1 MRGRRLWV
9 GLVLFG
15 FGTTAR
21 ASDPAPAAPAAPVDV
36 EGFWTKD
43 ELARIDRGL
52 EILNLDRKDLGFQ
65 KRPIDDPFRLEVVNR
80 ILDDPLSVG
89 REAAKWDECAR
100 NGNPNTL
107 LIRADEALGLP
118 SLVASS
124 VFGDRP
130 RSKNVPG
137 AEPLPEVLGEVLRLL
152 VPALERAATSMDTAR
167 KTLGGDSGSVARK
180 AFLTQVEKPVVDLP
194 GGELTDDAFLGA
206 VSKFD
211 RATDG
216 NSGSELLDAVSAATF
231 ALKSTGVIVFEP
243 GMRSLP
249 VRIVTAAGAIVISG
263 FGDDVHDEGDDVCCV
278 IDLGGN
284 DTWKRG
290 ASAYGKRPVSVC
302 IDLGGDDRWGNGQ
315 DLSCAGALGGIAINW
330 DAGNGNDV
338 YVGGHASC
346 GAAVLGVSVLVDEG
360 GDDVYRVKDFG
371 IGAGAFGVGILLD
384 KGGNDLYHDDLYGEG
399 FASTWGCGV
408 LVDLAGN
415 DTYDAGGV
423 HSDAPLHRDRTQS
436 LSQGF
441 SIGMRPDASGGV
453 GVLVDVAGND
463 HYAADIYGQGASYW
477 FSLGLLIDDE
487 GNDTYVLGHYG
498 QGAGIHLSAG
508 MLLDRAGQD
517 CYYDQYGVGVGGAHD
532 YAVGFLVD
540 RGGDDNYCGSG
551 ASMGSALTNS
561 VAMLLDDG
569 GDDGY
574 MAVHPDGSNGVAT
587 PARDTGGI
595 ALFLDGGGKDAYG
608 EGSRDGKAW
617 ATGLIGAGLDD
628 PLPPEAEK
636 PADPMG
642 AEITK
647 EVAAAIVDKD
657 GRVPLNDGTRV
668 DDLDAL
674 WKVGIRWQVGDE
686 RVIGPIARERL
697 VALGAPTLARAIEKL
712 GTKDGLEFECI
723 QAVLPKFPR
732 ETVLAR
738 LLEATKSTE
747 VSVRKGALRML
758 ITMVAVEAE
767 GRLVEMLADADV
779 RGFVLRALAAL
790 KKAPPAVAGYLKAA
804 KEPEGVAAAVCLGAE
819 GGPESIAALVGA
831 LSTAT
836 AFPVRLAA
844 EQQLATLGDKAVPAL
859 AKATLG
865 ASTVRERRSALRA
878 LGGTKS
884 KSAIAPIFLT
894 LFDATDPWLR
904 LSARL
909 AAEQLLRD
917 LPSDATADLARALG
931 KSRAAE
937 KDPLLMRM
945 R

>member
-1 MRGRRLWV
+1 MHGRRLWV
-9 GLVLFG
+9 GLVLLG
-15 FGTTAR
+15 LGTTAR
-21 ASDPAPAAPAAPVDV
+21 ASDPMPASPAVPRDV

-52 EILNLDRKDLGFQ
+52 EVLNLDRKDLGFQ

-80 ILDDPLSVG
+80 ALDDPLSVG
-89 REAAKWDECAR
+89 REAAGWDEFASAGIPGWLLGRAR
-100 NGNPNTL
+100 
-107 LIRADEALGLP
+107 RALDVPEGPSRPTQPAAAIPGLD
-118 SLVASS
+118 SLPKRVRA
-124 VFGDRP
+124 VVEF
-130 RSKNVPG
+130 
-137 AEPLPEVLGEVLRLL
+137 L
-152 VPALERAATSMDTAR
+152 VPAIERASSLMDAARQSM
-167 KTLGGDSGSVARK
+167 GGDPASLMAK
-180 AFLTQVEKPVVDLP
+180 ALRSQVERPSV
-194 GGELTDDAFLGA
+194 ELKAAEMSDDQFLA
-206 VSKFD
+206 IVSKYD
-211 RATDG
+211 R
-216 NSGSELLDAVSAATF
+216 VSAADAASSLIEEVVGAGLILAEWWPTV
-231 ALKSTGVIVFEP
+231 SVMTGVP
-243 GMRSLP
+243 P
-249 VRIVTAAGAIVISG
+249 RIPTAAGAIVFSG
-263 FGDDVHDEGDDVCCV
+263 PGDDVHDEGDDVCCV

-290 ASAYGKRPVSVC
+290 ASAYGKRPISIC
-302 IDLGGDDRWGNGQ
+302 IDLGGDDRWGTGQ

-338 YVGGHASC
+338 YTGGHASC

-360 GDDVYRVKDFG
+360 GDDIYRVKDFG

-384 KGGNDLYHDDLYGEG
+384 RGGNDLYHDDLYGEG

-453 GVLVDVAGND
+453 GVLVDVKGND

-487 GNDTYVLGHYG
+487 GNDTYSLGHYG

-517 CYYDQYGVGVGGAHD
+517 VYYDQYGVGVGGAHD

-574 MAVHPDGSNGVAT
+574 MAVRPGGSNGVAT

-595 ALFLDGGGKDAYG
+595 ALFLDSGGADSYG
-608 EGSRDGKAW
+608 EGTRDGKVW
-617 ATGLIGAGLDD
+617 ATGLLGAGLDD
-628 PLPPEAEK
+628 PTPPEAAP

-642 AEITK
+642 AGISK
-647 EVAAAIVDKD
+647 EAAAALVDRE
-657 GRVPLNDGTRV
+657 GRVPLDDGTRV

-697 VALGAPTLARAIEKL
+697 VALGAPTLARAIERL

-723 QAVLPKFPR
+723 QAVLPRFPR
-732 ETVLAR
+732 PTALEK
-738 LLEATKSTE
+738 LLEATRSTE
-747 VSVRKGALRML
+747 VPVRKGALRML
-758 ITMVAVEAE
+758 IAMAAVEAE
-767 GRLVEMLADADV
+767 GRLVEMLADAEV

-790 KKAPPAVAGYLKAA
+790 RKAPPAVAGYLQAA
-804 KEPEGVAAAVCLGAE
+804 KEPEGVAAAVCLGAA
-819 GGPESIAALVGA
+819 GGAEAIAALVGA
-831 LSTAT
+831 LSTDT

-844 EQQLATLGDKAVPAL
+844 EQQLALLGGAAVDAL
-859 AKATLG
+859 ATAAAGGT
-865 ASTVRERRSALRA
+865 TVRERRSALRA
-878 LGGTKS
+878 LGATKS
-884 KSAIAPIFLT
+884 ASAIPAVRAALDAP
-894 LFDATDPWLR
+894 DAWVRTT
-904 LSARL
+904 ARL
-909 AAEQLLRD
+909 AADRLIGE
-917 LPSDATADLARALG
+917 LPKEATTELAAAL
-931 KSRAAE
+931 AAGRE
-937 KDPLLMRM
+937 SETHPFAR
-945 R
+945 RVR

>member
-1 MRGRRLWV
+1 MQARRLWF
-9 GLVLFG
+9 GLMLLG
-15 FGTTAR
+15 LSATAH
-21 ASDPAPAAPAAPVDV
+21 AGDPAPAAPVDV

-52 EILNLDRKDLGFQ
+52 EILNLDRRDLGFQ
-65 KRPIDDPFRLEVVNR
+65 KRPIDDAFRLEVVNR
-80 ILDDPLSVG
+80 ALDDPLSVG
-89 REAAKWDECAR
+89 VESASWDATAR
-100 NGNPNTL
+100 RGDPTRL
-107 LIRADEALGLP
+107 LVRARSALGLKRGGELP
-118 SLVASS
+118 AGTSPVVVDAG
-124 VFGDRP
+124 V
-130 RSKNVPG
+130 
-137 AEPLPEVLGEVLRLL
+137 LPEPIRSPFLALVDGLQRA
-152 VPALERAATSMDTAR
+152 VPALERARAS
-167 KTLGGDSGSVARK
+167 LGDAPDPLLGK
-180 AFLTQVEKPVVDLP
+180 ALRTQVEKPSAALP
-194 GGELTDDAFLGA
+194 AGEVADDAFLAA
-206 VSKFD
+206 VSKVQRSD
-211 RATDG
+211 VLDAAQAVTSATDD
-216 NSGSELLDAVSAATF
+216 LVAA
-231 ALKSTGVIVFEP
+231 I
-243 GMRSLP
+243 RSLGP
-249 VRIVTAAGAIVISG
+249 DGFVVPTEGLKLWTGAGAVVFTAG
-263 FGDDVHDEGDDVCCV
+263 GDDVHDEGDDVCCV

-284 DTWKRG
+284 DFWKRG

-315 DLSCAGALGGIAINW
+315 DLSCAGALGGIAIQY

-338 YVGGHASC
+338 YTGGHASC

-453 GVLVDVAGND
+453 GVLVDVTGND

-517 CYYDQYGVGVGGAHD
+517 VYYDQYGVGVGGAHD

-608 EGSRDGKAW
+608 EGTRDGKAW
-617 ATGLIGAGLDD
+617 ATGLIGAGLDE
-628 PLPPEAEK
+628 PLPPEAGK

-642 AEITK
+642 AEISK
-647 EVAAAIVDKD
+647 EAATAIVDKD

-674 WKVGIRWQVGDE
+674 WKIGIRWQVGDE

-738 LLEATKSTE
+738 LLEATKSAD
-747 VSVRKGALRML
+747 VPVRKGALRML

-767 GRLVEMLADADV
+767 ARLVEMLADADV

-819 GGPESIAALVGA
+819 GGEDSIAALVGA
-831 LSTAT
+831 LSTTT

-844 EQQLATLGDKAVPAL
+844 EQQLASLGDKAVPAL
-859 AKATLG
+859 AKAALG
-865 ASTVRERRSALRA
+865 AASVREKRSALRA
-878 LGGTKS
+878 LGGTRS
-884 KSAIAPIFLT
+884 KAAIAPVFLT
-894 LFDATDPWLR
+894 LFDASDPWLR

-909 AAEQLLRD
+909 AAEQLVRD
-917 LPSDATADLARALG
+917 LPNDATADLARALE

-937 KDPLLMRM
+937 TDPLLMRM